1 MSNSMKQNIN
11 QVVAWMKV
19 NNFMKEVKQ
28 RPNKNRG
35 GKTFRKKNFKY

>member
-35 GKTFRKKNFKY
+35 GKTFRKKNFK

>member
-19 NNFMKEVKQ
+19 NNFMKEVIQ

-35 GKTFRKKNFKY
+35 GKTFRKKNFK

>member
-35 GKTFRKKNFKY
+35 GKNFRKKNFK